1 MSIKGDEIANTQQI
15 LRLIFVSYREM
26 LLIEN
31 VSYRESLLYFN
42 EVENQ
47 YCIRLPIPKG

>member
-1 MSIKGDEIANTQQI
+1 MTIKGDEIANTQQI

-31 VSYRESLLYFN
+31 ASIEGVYRKSIGLLLKFY
-42 EVENQ
+42 
-47 YCIRLPIPKG
+47 